1 MLEKSIIPPQAGM
14 PHDMNPAVGVHLQ
27 NGSIVIP
34 TEAIQ
39 FQDISGKPRR
49 ILINNFD
56 AAASFTPFCTLRA
69 YANPR
74 ISRAAIHAY
83 FSKSTRETRLDI

>member
-1 MLEKSIIPPQAGM
+1 MLEKSIIPPQAVM
-14 PHDMNPAVGVHLQ
+14 PHDLNPKVGVHLQ

-39 FQDISGKPRR
+39 FQDINGKPRR

-56 AAASFTPFCTLRA
+56 AAASFTPSALF
-69 YANPR
+69 
-74 ISRAAIHAY
+74 AAMLIPE
-83 FSKSTRETRLDI
+83 SPGR